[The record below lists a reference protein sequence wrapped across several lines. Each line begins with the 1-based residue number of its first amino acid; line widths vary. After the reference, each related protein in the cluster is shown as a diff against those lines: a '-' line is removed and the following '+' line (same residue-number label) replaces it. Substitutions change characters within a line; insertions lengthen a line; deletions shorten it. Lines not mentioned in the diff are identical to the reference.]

1 MTIRASLAHYQ
12 RKQSIS
18 NTTLCKECGINI
30 TVYSAFMNNKRNL
43 PYEQL
48 QRILDFLKLQITEL

>member
-1 MTIRASLAHYQ
+1 MNIRASLAHYQ
-12 RKQSIS
+12 RKKSIS

-48 QRILDFLKLQITEL
+48 QKILDYMKLHISD